1 LVPIRDITTLS
12 HVGARVTLEF
22 MTELPPS
29 QAVAP
34 AGAGVGADPY
44 DDDAEDWFGD
54 GSSFDTG
61 EDLAAALFAM
71 AGAPV
76 PDLEEPPQIEEV
88 GRPFAPSI
96 LSVNTSSFKVVEPG
110 SRPAPWSVRGPG
122 TPMPREGTDHWGIRH
137 GVQILKRTEQ
147 MMSRL
152 QRDAVE
158 VTFAAAGAAC
168 SQATPERRIRL
179 LPGRK

>member
-1 LVPIRDITTLS
+1 M
-12 HVGARVTLEF
+12 
-22 MTELPPS
+22 MTEPPPS
-29 QAVAP
+29 QTMANANS
-34 AGAGVGADPY
+34 GVEADVY

-54 GSSFDTG
+54 GTSFDSG

-88 GRPFAPSI
+88 GRPFAPAI

-110 SRPAPWSVRGPG
+110 SRPAAWSVRGPG
-122 TPMPREGTDHWGIRH
+122 VPMPREGTDRWGIRH

-147 MMSRL
+147 MM
-152 QRDAVE
+152 A
-158 VTFAAAGAAC
+158 
-168 SQATPERRIRL
+168 
-179 LPGRK
+179 